1 MNVQIQKRKEL
12 KMRRLSIRGI
22 LETGASIG
30 CTYDIRSVI
39 LFCIRGFN
47 GNSAYM
53 GDYWCCLRTRAIPLA
68 HIQSLAVRRKM
79 KRTVLSIVISLLT
92 FPYIWLLWKTYE
104 PSALE
109 TIVIAMSLALYLP
122 VWYAIIRYEENKK
135 IVRLVGAC
143 LLAPMMIRLL
153 YSITFTW
160 YAPCKTNI
168 GCHYLDIFYLSMI
181 YGIFVYVGYRIKKN
195 MI

>member
-1 MNVQIQKRKEL
+1 
-12 KMRRLSIRGI
+12 
-22 LETGASIG
+22 
-30 CTYDIRSVI
+30 
-39 LFCIRGFN
+39 
-47 GNSAYM
+47 
-53 GDYWCCLRTRAIPLA
+53 
-68 HIQSLAVRRKM
+68 M

-122 VWYAIIRYEENKK
+122 VWYAITRYEENKK